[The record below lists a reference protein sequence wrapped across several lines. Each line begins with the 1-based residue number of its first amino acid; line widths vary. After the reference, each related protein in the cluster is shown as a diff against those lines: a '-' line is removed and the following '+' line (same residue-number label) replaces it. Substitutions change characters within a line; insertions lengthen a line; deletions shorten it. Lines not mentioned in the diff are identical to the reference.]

1 MQFSKDTSAGRALTA
16 IVVAAVMTLVAGA
29 LLMGVLTARE
39 ISAVVTEQFNAQ
51 QMVIAQAL
59 RARIERELNE
69 AQHEIR
75 VTARVLDSEPREPV
89 ATALLQS
96 LLRTEGMAVV
106 EAAFVDRP
114 AGRALACTPAGT
126 CGDREVPGGIPYDQ
140 LRFRPGA
147 TPPAWV
153 SEVDASAD
161 AAFLRLAGA
170 VDPDASRVVVLRLNL
185 STLLPA
191 LMKNIKSGKT
201 GYAWVIDDRGVFL
214 YHPNPGFV
222 GHNAFTIREE
232 RFPEVTAQQIN
243 FIQQEKML
251 RGEQGTGWYYAAW
264 HRGAVGQNKKL
275 IAYCPVRVG
284 TDPPKLWSV
293 AVVALEAEVEEVLH
307 SGSVR
312 LLALVGIVILALILG
327 GAAIYLVE
335 ARWGKMLEAMVV
347 AKTNALAKSEENYR
361 SLVESAEDFIFTVD
375 RDGRFQSMNTFTAR
389 FFGGDP
395 EQFIGR
401 HLSTAFPEPGAERQ
415 LDLVRRVHASGKSLR
430 EEFELPLE
438 GGSVWISANFMPVK
452 GATGEVGTILCIARD
467 VTETKNLQRQLVNA
481 EKLASLGTL
490 AAGVAHEI
498 NNPLGVI
505 LGFCELLLRKTDP
518 ASQQYEDLQTI
529 ERQGLLCKETVENL
543 LSFARAEKQ
552 RRGESCDLN
561 GCVEEIAKIV
571 RHLLGKN
578 GIELAL
584 QLAPDLPPVRGDAR
598 QLQQVFLNLI
608 TNAMAAM
615 EDGGT
620 LEIRSFYERA
630 TRRVVAQF
638 QDTGAGIRPD
648 HMDRIFEPFFTTK
661 PDGQGTG
668 LGLFVSYGIITGYGG
683 VIECESQPAT
693 AAGKR
698 HGTTFTIKLLTGAA
712 ETLERREGKTAQ

>member
-1 MQFSKDTSAGRALTA
+1 MQLSKDTSAGRALTA
-16 IVVAAVMTLVAGA
+16 IVVAVVMALVAGA

-69 AQHEIR
+69 VRHEIR
-75 VTARVLDSEPREPV
+75 VTARLLGAEAHAPV
-89 ATALLQS
+89 AELLRQN
-96 LLRTEGMAVV
+96 LARTEGLSVSRA
-106 EAAFVDRP
+106 ELVDRA
-114 AGRALACTPAGT
+114 AGRATACTPAGA
-126 CGDREVPGGIPYDQ
+126 CADEAAPAGIPYER
-140 LRFRPGA
+140 LRFQPGEN
-147 TPPAWV
+147 PPTWV
-153 SEVDASAD
+153 SDVNVTAGV
-161 AAFLRLAGA
+161 AALRLAGA
-170 VDPDASRVVVLRLNL
+170 ADPDAARVVVVTLNL
-185 STLLPA
+185 TTLLPG
-191 LMKNIKSGKT
+191 LMRNVTSGKT
-201 GYAWVIDDRGVFL
+201 GYAWVIDDHGTFL
-214 YHPNPGFV
+214 YHPNPDFV
-222 GHNAFTIREE
+222 GHSAFTIREE
-232 RFPEVTAQQIN
+232 RFPEVPAQRIN

-264 HRGAVGQNKKL
+264 HRGAVGQNRKL

-284 TDPPKLWSV
+284 GDPPTLWSV
-293 AVVALEAEVEEVLH
+293 AVVALESEVEDVLH

-312 LLALVGIVILALILG
+312 LLALIGIVILALILG
-327 GAAIYLVE
+327 GAAIYWIE
-335 ARWGKMLEAMVV
+335 NRWGKMLEAMVV
-347 AKTNALAKSEENYR
+347 AKTDALAKSEENYR
-361 SLVESAEDFIFTVD
+361 SLVESAEDLIFTVD
-375 RDGRFQSMNTFTAR
+375 RDGRFQSMNTFTAH
-389 FFGGDP
+389 FFGGHP
-395 EQFIGR
+395 EQFVGR
-401 HLSTAFPEPGAERQ
+401 PLSAAFPEPGAARQ

-438 GGSVWISANFMPVK
+438 GGAVWISANFMPVK
-452 GATGEVGTILCIARD
+452 STAGEVGTVLCIARD
-467 VTETKNLQRQLVNA
+467 VTETKTLQRQLVNA

-518 ASQQYEDLQTI
+518 ASQQYEDLRTI

-543 LSFARAEKQ
+543 LSFARTERQ

-584 QLAPDLPPVRGDAR
+584 QLAPQLPPVRGDAR

-608 TNAMAAM
+608 TNALAAM

-620 LEIRSFYERA
+620 LEVRSFFERA
-630 TRRVVAQF
+630 TRRVVVQF

-683 VIECESQPAT
+683 VIECESLPAT
-693 AAGKR
+693 ATVKR
-698 HGTTFTIKLLTGAA
+698 HGTTFTIKLLTGV
-712 ETLERREGKTAQ
+712 ESKESPNP

>member
-1 MQFSKDTSAGRALTA
+1 MPLSKDTSAGRALTA
-16 IVVAAVMTLVAGA
+16 IVVAVVMALVAGA

-69 AQHEIR
+69 VRHEIR
-75 VTARVLDSEPREPV
+75 ISARSLAAESHPPV
-89 ATALLQS
+89 AD
-96 LLRTEGMAVV
+96 LLRQNLARTEDMAAVQA
-106 EAAFVDRP
+106 ELVDRA
-114 AGRALACTPAGT
+114 AGRSIACTPGGACAVQGLP
-126 CGDREVPGGIPYDQ
+126 DGIPYDR
-140 LRFRPGA
+140 LRFHPGES
-147 TPPAWV
+147 PPAWV
-153 SEVDASAD
+153 SEVDASTGTAT
-161 AAFLRLAGA
+161 LRLAGA
-170 VDPDASRVVVLRLNL
+170 VDPEAFRAVVVTLNL
-185 STLLPA
+185 STLLPG
-191 LMKNIKSGKT
+191 LMKHITSGKT

-214 YHPNPGFV
+214 YHPNPDFV
-222 GHNAFTIREE
+222 GRNAFTVRQE
-232 RFPEVTAQQIN
+232 RFPEVPAQQIN

-264 HRGAVGQNKKL
+264 HRGTVGQNKKL

-284 TDPPKLWSV
+284 ADPPKLWSV
-293 AVVALEAEVEEVLH
+293 AVVVLESEVEEVLH

-312 LLALVGIVILALILG
+312 LLALVGTVILTLILG

-389 FFGGDP
+389 FFGGHP

-401 HLSTAFPEPGAERQ
+401 HLSAAFPEPGAERQ
-415 LDLVRRVHASGKSLR
+415 LDLVRRVYASGKSLR

-438 GGSVWISANFMPVK
+438 GGSTWISANFMPVK
-452 GATGEVGTILCIARD
+452 SATGEVGTILCIARD

-529 ERQGLLCKETVENL
+529 ERQGLICKETVENL
-543 LSFARAEKQ
+543 LSFARAERQ

-561 GCVEEIAKIV
+561 GCIEEIAKIV

-584 QLAPDLPPVRGDAR
+584 QLAPDLPPVRGEAR

-615 EDGGT
+615 EEGGT
-620 LEIRSFYERA
+620 LEVRSFYERA

-693 AAGKR
+693 ATGKR
-698 HGTTFTIKLLTGAA
+698 HGTTFTIKLLSGVEAK
-712 ETLERREGKTAQ
+712 ENPRP

>member
-1 MQFSKDTSAGRALTA
+1 MQLSKDTSAGRALTA
-16 IVVAAVMTLVAGA
+16 IVVAAVMALVAGA
-29 LLMGVLTARE
+29 LLIGVLTARE

-69 AQHEIR
+69 VRHEIR
-75 VTARVLDSEPREPV
+75 VTTRLLGAEAHAPV
-89 ATALLQS
+89 AELLRQN
-96 LLRTEGMAVV
+96 LARTEGLSASQ
-106 EAAFVDRP
+106 ADLVDRA
-114 AGRALACTPAGT
+114 AGRATACTPAGA
-126 CGDREVPGGIPYDQ
+126 CADQAVPAGIPYER
-140 LRFRPGA
+140 LRFRPGEN
-147 TPPAWV
+147 PPTWV
-153 SEVDASAD
+153 SDVQV
-161 AAFLRLAGA
+161 AAGVAALRLAGA
-170 VDPDASRVVVLRLNL
+170 ADPDAARVVVVTLNL
-185 STLLPA
+185 TTLLPG
-191 LMKNIKSGKT
+191 LMRNVTSGKT
-201 GYAWVIDDRGVFL
+201 GYAWVIDDRGIFL
-214 YHPNPGFV
+214 YHPNPDFV

-232 RFPEVTAQQIN
+232 RFPEVPAERIN

-251 RGEQGTGWYYAAW
+251 RGEQGTGWYYGAW
-264 HRGAVGQNKKL
+264 HRGTVGQNRKL

-284 TDPPKLWSV
+284 GDPPTLWSV
-293 AVVALEAEVEEVLH
+293 AVVALESEVEDVLH

-327 GAAIYLVE
+327 GAAIYWIE
-335 ARWGKMLEAMVV
+335 NRWGKMLEAMVV
-347 AKTNALAKSEENYR
+347 AKTDALAKSEENYR
-361 SLVESAEDFIFTVD
+361 SLVESAEDLIFTVD
-375 RDGRFQSMNTFTAR
+375 RDGCFQSMNTFTAH
-389 FFGGDP
+389 FFGGHP

-401 HLSTAFPEPGAERQ
+401 PLSAAFPEPGAERQ

-438 GGSVWISANFMPVK
+438 GGAVWISANFMPVK
-452 GATGEVGTILCIARD
+452 SPAGEVGTILCIARD

-518 ASQQYEDLQTI
+518 SSQQYEDLRTI

-543 LSFARAEKQ
+543 LSFARTEKQ

-561 GCVEEIAKIV
+561 ACVGEIAKIV

-578 GIELAL
+578 GIELVL
-584 QLAPDLPPVRGDAR
+584 QLDPQLPPVRGDAR

-608 TNAMAAM
+608 TNALAAM

-620 LEIRSFYERA
+620 LEVRSFFERT
-630 TRRVVAQF
+630 TRRVVVQF

-683 VIECESQPAT
+683 VIECESLPAT
-693 AAGKR
+693 ATGKR
-698 HGTTFTIKLLTGAA
+698 HGTTFTIKLLTGSA
-712 ETLERREGKTAQ
+712 ENPEKREEKTAQ